1 MMPPLS
7 FPVPPKYLKQ
17 AKMSVVNTSSM
28 TPADAQKAI
37 LSIEKQLSVLRS
49 FAGMPAEAPLKKG
62 RGAGKKN
69 KAASVT
75 SDGEPKKKRELTPQ
89 IQAMN
94 EERKAIFEELK
105 SNWTKENPDYASLDA
120 AALKT
125 AVTNGEVTA
134 KPRFSDA
141 LKEHSKRQREG
152 DPEKQAKYE
161 AYRAKTDEKQAQKK
175 SGASSVASASDSGS
189 VAAPATGE
197 VKKER
202 KNPWLGL
209 TEEQKAERVAKM
221 TAGKLAKKTA
231 AATAAEPTAAAPPVA
246 VAVSV
251 APQKPSV
258 PKPSVP
264 KPSAPKPAAA
274 PVAAPASTVEV
285 VEASPDDEEAFQ
297 PFEFKGVKY
306 WKNGLQYV
314 YKKTSDG
321 GFGEYLGRYDVPKRK
336 IDTTV
341 PEPPVE
347 D

>member
-94 EERKAIFEELK
+94 EERKTIFEELK

-141 LKEHSKRQREG
+141 LKEHSRRQREG

-161 AYRAKTDEKQAQKK
+161 AYRAKVDAEQASKK
-175 SGASSVASASDSGS
+175 SGASSVVSEEAED
-189 VAAPATGE
+189 APSGE

-202 KNPWLGL
+202 KNPWADLSD
-209 TEEQKAERVAKM
+209 EQRAERVAKM
-221 TAGKLAKKTA
+221 KAGKAAKKEA
-231 AATAAEPTAAAPPVA
+231 ASTVVA
-246 VAVSV
+246 VAEPV
-251 APQKPSV
+251 AAPAPAPAPVAEKRPV
-258 PKPSVP
+258 KAAPA
-264 KPSAPKPAAA
+264 KPSAPKPT
-274 PVAAPASTVEV
+274 PVPVEEKVEV
-285 VEASPDDEEAFQ
+285 IQASADDEEAFA

-321 GFGEYLGRYDVPKRK
+321 GFGDYAGRYDVPKRK
-336 IDTTV
+336 IDATV
-341 PEPPVE
+341 PEPPAE
-347 D
+347 

>member
-94 EERKAIFEELK
+94 EERKTIFEELK

-141 LKEHSKRQREG
+141 LKEHSRRQREG

-161 AYRAKTDEKQAQKK
+161 AYRAKVDAEQASKK
-175 SGASSVASASDSGS
+175 SGASSVVSEEAED
-189 VAAPATGE
+189 APSGE

-202 KNPWLGL
+202 KNPWADLSD
-209 TEEQKAERVAKM
+209 EQRAERVAKM
-221 TAGKLAKKTA
+221 KAGKAAKKEA
-231 AATAAEPTAAAPPVA
+231 ASTVVA
-246 VAVSV
+246 VAEPV
-251 APQKPSV
+251 AAPAPAPVAEKRPVKAAPS
-258 PKPSVP
+258 
-264 KPSAPKPAAA
+264 KPSAPKPT
-274 PVAAPASTVEV
+274 PVPVEEKVEV
-285 VEASPDDEEAFQ
+285 IQASADDEEAFA

-321 GFGEYLGRYDVPKRK
+321 GFGDYAGRYDVPKRK
-336 IDTTV
+336 IDATV
-341 PEPPVE
+341 PEPPSE
-347 D
+347 

>member
-1 MMPPLS
+1 
-7 FPVPPKYLKQ
+7 
-17 AKMSVVNTSSM
+17 M

-37 LSIEKQLSVLRS
+37 MAIEKQLSTLRL
-49 FAGMPAEAPLKKG
+49 FAGMSAELPLKKG
-62 RGAGKKN
+62 RGKN
-69 KAASVT
+69 KGKAESP
-75 SDGEPKKKRELTPQ
+75 DGEPKKKRELTPL
-89 IQAMN
+89 IAAMN
-94 EERKAIFEELK
+94 EERKQIFEELK
-105 SNWTKENPDYASLDA
+105 ASWAEKNADFTSLDA
-120 AALKT
+120 KALSAAVK
-125 AVTNGEVTA
+125 NGEVEA

-161 AYRAKTDEKQAQKK
+161 AYRAKTDEKQAAKK

-189 VAAPATGE
+189 VHESGAVPATGE

-202 KNPWLGL
+202 KNPWADL

-221 TAGKLAKKTA
+221 TAGKVAKKA
-231 AATAAEPTAAAPPVA
+231 AAAAASAPVA
-246 VAVSV
+246 VAPSV
-251 APQKPSV
+251 AAAV
-258 PKPSVP
+258 PASTASNAAAAPAVAEKRPV
-264 KPSAPKPAAA
+264 KVAPKPVAPVSAPAPAAA
-274 PVAAPASTVEV
+274 VEV
-285 VEASPDDEEAFQ
+285 VEASADDEEAFQ
-297 PFEFKGVKY
+297 PFEFKGTKY

-321 GFGEYLGRYDVPKRK
+321 GFGDYVGRYDVPKRK

>member
-1 MMPPLS
+1 MPPLI

-94 EERKAIFEELK
+94 EERKTIFEELK

-141 LKEHSKRQREG
+141 LKEHSRRQREG

-161 AYRAKTDEKQAQKK
+161 AYRAKVDAEQASKK
-175 SGASSVASASDSGS
+175 SGASSVVSEEAED
-189 VAAPATGE
+189 APSGE

-202 KNPWLGL
+202 KNPWADLSD
-209 TEEQKAERVAKM
+209 EQRAERVAKM
-221 TAGKLAKKTA
+221 KAGKAAKKEA
-231 AATAAEPTAAAPPVA
+231 ASTVVA
-246 VAVSV
+246 VAEPV
-251 APQKPSV
+251 AAPAPAPAPVVAEKRPV
-258 PKPSVP
+258 KAAPA
-264 KPSAPKPAAA
+264 KPSAPKPT
-274 PVAAPASTVEV
+274 PVPVEEKVEV
-285 VEASPDDEEAFQ
+285 IQASADDEEAFA

-321 GFGEYLGRYDVPKRK
+321 GFGDYAGRYDVPKRK
-336 IDTTV
+336 IDATV
-341 PEPPVE
+341 PEPPAE
-347 D
+347 

>member
-1 MMPPLS
+1 MTDS
-7 FPVPPKYLKQ
+7 Q
-17 AKMSVVNTSSM
+17 STSM

-37 LSIEKQLSVLRS
+37 LAIEKQLSTLRV
-49 FAGMPAEAPLKKG
+49 FAGMSAELPLKKG
-62 RGAGKKN
+62 RGKN
-69 KAASVT
+69 KGKT
-75 SDGEPKKKRELTPQ
+75 ETPDGEPKKKRELTPL
-89 IQAMN
+89 IAAMN
-94 EERKAIFEELK
+94 EERKQIFEELK
-105 SNWTKENPDYASLDA
+105 ASWAEKNPEFTSLDA
-120 AALKT
+120 KALSAAVK
-125 AVTNGEVTA
+125 NGEVDA

-161 AYRAKTDEKQAQKK
+161 AYRAKTDEKQAAKK

-189 VAAPATGE
+189 VNESGAVPATGE

-209 TEEQKAERVAKM
+209 TDEQKEERKAKM
-221 TAGKLAKKTA
+221 AAGKEAAKKVREA
-231 AATAAEPTAAAPPVA
+231 AAA
-246 VAVSV
+246 SV
-251 APQKPSV
+251 
-258 PKPSVP
+258 
-264 KPSAPKPAAA
+264 AA
-274 PVAAPASTVEV
+274 PVAAPAPAPVSTASNAAAAPAVAEKRPVKVAPKAAASAPAPAPAPAPVAAAVEV
-285 VEASPDDEEAFQ
+285 VEASADDEEAFQ
-297 PFEFKGVKY
+297 PFEFKGTKY

-321 GFGEYLGRYDVPKRK
+321 GFGDYLGRYDVPKRK

>member
-1 MMPPLS
+1 
-7 FPVPPKYLKQ
+7 
-17 AKMSVVNTSSM
+17 MSVVNTSSM

-37 LSIEKQLSVLRS
+37 LAIEKQLSVLRS
-49 FAGMPAEAPLKKG
+49 FAGLPAEVPLKKG

-69 KAASVT
+69 KAAAVT
-75 SDGEPKKKRELTPQ
+75 ADGEPKKKRELTPQ

-94 EERKAIFEELK
+94 EERKTIFEELK
-105 SNWTKENPDYASLDA
+105 SNWATANPDFASLDA

-125 AVTNGEVTA
+125 AVANGECEP

-161 AYRAKTDEKQAQKK
+161 AYRAKVDAEKSSKK
-175 SGASSVASASDSGS
+175 SGASSVASDSGEEPS
-189 VAAPATGE
+189 TTGE
-197 VKKER
+197 VKKAR
-202 KNPWLGL
+202 KNPWEGL
-209 TEEQKAERVAKM
+209 TEEQRKERVAKM
-221 TAGKLAKKTA
+221 QAGKAAKKETAEAPSGTNA
-231 AATAAEPTAAAPPVA
+231 AASAS
-246 VAVSV
+246 VSV
-251 APQKPSV
+251 PVIP
-258 PKPSVP
+258 PKPTVP
-264 KPSAPKPAAA
+264 KPSAPKPSAPATT
-274 PVAAPASTVEV
+274 PVAAVEV
-285 VEASPDDEEAFQ
+285 VQASADDEEAFA

-321 GFGEYLGRYDVPKRK
+321 GFGDYAGRYDVPKRK
-336 IDTTV
+336 IDATV

>member
-94 EERKAIFEELK
+94 EERKTIFEELK

-141 LKEHSKRQREG
+141 LKEHSRRQREG

-161 AYRAKTDEKQAQKK
+161 AYRAKVDAEQASKK
-175 SGASSVASASDSGS
+175 SGASSVVSEEAED
-189 VAAPATGE
+189 APSGE
-197 VKKER
+197 VKKDR
-202 KNPWLGL
+202 KNPWADLSD
-209 TEEQKAERVAKM
+209 EQRAERVAKM
-221 TAGKLAKKTA
+221 KAGKAAKKEA
-231 AATAAEPTAAAPPVA
+231 ASTVVA
-246 VAVSV
+246 VAEPV
-251 APQKPSV
+251 AAPAPAPAPVAEKRPV
-258 PKPSVP
+258 KAAPA
-264 KPSAPKPAAA
+264 KPSAPKPT
-274 PVAAPASTVEV
+274 PVPVEEKVEV
-285 VEASPDDEEAFQ
+285 IQASADDEEAFA

-321 GFGEYLGRYDVPKRK
+321 GFGDYAGRYDVPKRK
-336 IDTTV
+336 IDATV
-341 PEPPVE
+341 PEPPAE
-347 D
+347 

>member
-94 EERKAIFEELK
+94 EERKTIFEELK

-141 LKEHSKRQREG
+141 LKEHSRRQREG

-161 AYRAKTDEKQAQKK
+161 AYRAKVDAEQASKK
-175 SGASSVASASDSGS
+175 SGASSVVSEEAED
-189 VAAPATGE
+189 APSGE

-202 KNPWLGL
+202 KNPWADLSD
-209 TEEQKAERVAKM
+209 EQRAERVAKM
-221 TAGKLAKKTA
+221 KAGKAAKKEA
-231 AATAAEPTAAAPPVA
+231 ASTVVA
-246 VAVSV
+246 VAEPV
-251 APQKPSV
+251 AAPAPAPAPVAEKRPV
-258 PKPSVP
+258 KAAPA
-264 KPSAPKPAAA
+264 KPSAPKPT
-274 PVAAPASTVEV
+274 PVPVEEKVEV
-285 VEASPDDEEAFQ
+285 IQASADDEEAFA

-321 GFGEYLGRYDVPKRK
+321 GFGDYAGRYDVPKRK
-336 IDTTV
+336 IDATV
-341 PEPPVE
+341 PEPPSE
-347 D
+347 

>member
-1 MMPPLS
+1 MPPLS

-62 RGAGKKN
+62 RGAGKKS
-69 KAASVT
+69 KAAAVT

-141 LKEHSKRQREG
+141 LKEHSRRQREG

-161 AYRAKTDEKQAQKK
+161 AYRAKVDAEQASKK
-175 SGASSVASASDSGS
+175 SGASSVVSEEAGDAAASAPSD
-189 VAAPATGE
+189 
-197 VKKER
+197 KKER
-202 KNPWLGL
+202 KNPWADLS
-209 TEEQKAERVAKM
+209 EEQRAERVAKM
-221 TAGKLAKKTA
+221 KAGKAAKKEA
-231 AATAAEPTAAAPPVA
+231 ASTVVA
-246 VAVSV
+246 VAEPV
-251 APQKPSV
+251 AAPAPAPAPVAEKRPV
-258 PKPSVP
+258 KAAPA
-264 KPSAPKPAAA
+264 KPSAPKPT
-274 PVAAPASTVEV
+274 PVPVEEKVEV
-285 VEASPDDEEAFQ
+285 IQASADDEEAFA

-321 GFGEYLGRYDVPKRK
+321 GFGDYAGRYDVPKRK
-336 IDTTV
+336 IDATV
-341 PEPPVE
+341 PEPPAE
-347 D
+347 

>member
-1 MMPPLS
+1 MTDS
-7 FPVPPKYLKQ
+7 Q
-17 AKMSVVNTSSM
+17 STSM

-37 LSIEKQLSVLRS
+37 LAIEKQLSTLRV
-49 FAGMPAEAPLKKG
+49 FAGMSAELPLKKG
-62 RGAGKKN
+62 RGKN
-69 KAASVT
+69 KGKT
-75 SDGEPKKKRELTPQ
+75 ETPDGEPKKKRELTPL
-89 IQAMN
+89 IAAMN
-94 EERKAIFEELK
+94 EERKQIFEELK
-105 SNWTKENPDYASLDA
+105 ASWAEKNPEFTSLDA
-120 AALKT
+120 KALSAAVK
-125 AVTNGEVTA
+125 NGEVDA

-161 AYRAKTDEKQAQKK
+161 AYRAKTDEKQAAKK

-189 VAAPATGE
+189 VNESGAVPATGE

-209 TEEQKAERVAKM
+209 TDEQKEERKAKM
-221 TAGKLAKKTA
+221 AAGKEAAKKVREA
-231 AATAAEPTAAAPPVA
+231 AAA
-246 VAVSV
+246 SV
-251 APQKPSV
+251 
-258 PKPSVP
+258 
-264 KPSAPKPAAA
+264 AA
-274 PVAAPASTVEV
+274 PVAAPAPAPVSTASNAAAAPAVAEKRPVKVAPKAAASAPAPAPAPVAAAVEV
-285 VEASPDDEEAFQ
+285 VEASADDEEAFQ
-297 PFEFKGVKY
+297 PFEFKGTKY

-321 GFGEYLGRYDVPKRK
+321 GFGDYLGRYDVPKRK

>member
-1 MMPPLS
+1 MMPPLI

-37 LSIEKQLSVLRS
+37 LAIEKQLSVLRS

-141 LKEHSKRQREG
+141 LKEHSRRQREG
-152 DPEKQAKYE
+152 NPEAEAKHA
-161 AYRAKTDEKQAQKK
+161 AYRAKVEKARSEK
-175 SGASSVASASDSGS
+175 SGASSVVSAEEKPAEP
-189 VAAPATGE
+189 AAE
-197 VKKER
+197 KKAR
-202 KNPWLGL
+202 KNPWEGL
-209 TEEQKAERVAKM
+209 TEEQKKERVAKM
-221 TAGKLAKKTA
+221 QDAKKA
-231 AATAAEPTAAAPPVA
+231 KKAAAAP
-246 VAVSV
+246 
-251 APQKPSV
+251 APAAPL
-258 PKPSVP
+258 PA
-264 KPSAPKPAAA
+264 APKDA
-274 PVAAPASTVEV
+274 EV
-285 VEASPDDEEAFQ
+285 VEVSEDDEEAFA
-297 PFEFKGVKY
+297 PFTLGTQQY

-321 GFGEYLGRYDVPKRK
+321 GFGNYAGRYDTLKKK
-336 IDTTV
+336 IDATV

-347 D
+347 

>member
-94 EERKAIFEELK
+94 EERKTIFEELK

-141 LKEHSKRQREG
+141 LKEHSRRQREG

-161 AYRAKTDEKQAQKK
+161 AYRAKVDAEQASKK
-175 SGASSVASASDSGS
+175 SGASSVVSEEAED
-189 VAAPATGE
+189 APSGE

-202 KNPWLGL
+202 KNPWADLSD
-209 TEEQKAERVAKM
+209 EQRAERVAKM
-221 TAGKLAKKTA
+221 KAGKAAKKEA
-231 AATAAEPTAAAPPVA
+231 ASTVVA
-246 VAVSV
+246 VAEPV
-251 APQKPSV
+251 AAPAPAPAPVAEKRPV
-258 PKPSVP
+258 KAAPA
-264 KPSAPKPAAA
+264 KPSAPKPT
-274 PVAAPASTVEV
+274 PVPVEEKVEV
-285 VEASPDDEEAFQ
+285 IQASADDEEAFA

>member
-1 MMPPLS
+1 MTDS
-7 FPVPPKYLKQ
+7 Q
-17 AKMSVVNTSSM
+17 STSM

-37 LSIEKQLSVLRS
+37 LAIEKQLSTLRV
-49 FAGMPAEAPLKKG
+49 FAGMSAELPLKKG
-62 RGAGKKN
+62 RGKN
-69 KAASVT
+69 KGKT
-75 SDGEPKKKRELTPQ
+75 ETPDGEPKKKRELTPL
-89 IQAMN
+89 IAAMN
-94 EERKAIFEELK
+94 EERKQIFEELK
-105 SNWTKENPDYASLDA
+105 ASWAEKNADFISLDA
-120 AALKT
+120 KALSAAVK
-125 AVTNGEVTA
+125 NGEVDA

-161 AYRAKTDEKQAQKK
+161 AYRAKTDEKQAAKK

-189 VAAPATGE
+189 VNESGAVPATGE

-209 TEEQKAERVAKM
+209 TDEQKEERKAKM
-221 TAGKLAKKTA
+221 AAGKEAAKKVREA
-231 AATAAEPTAAAPPVA
+231 AAASVAAPVA
-246 VAVSV
+246 VTASV
-251 APQKPSV
+251 A
-258 PKPSVP
+258 
-264 KPSAPKPAAA
+264 
-274 PVAAPASTVEV
+274 VAAPASTASNAAAAPAVAEKRPVKVAPKVAASVPAPAPAPVAAAVEV
-285 VEASPDDEEAFQ
+285 VEASADDEEAFQ
-297 PFEFKGVKY
+297 PFEFKGTKY

-321 GFGEYLGRYDVPKRK
+321 GFGDYLGRYDVPKRK

>member
-94 EERKAIFEELK
+94 EERKTIFEELK

-141 LKEHSKRQREG
+141 LKEHSRRQREG

-161 AYRAKTDEKQAQKK
+161 AYRAKVDAEQASKK
-175 SGASSVASASDSGS
+175 SGASSVVSEEAED
-189 VAAPATGE
+189 APSGE
-197 VKKER
+197 VKKDR
-202 KNPWLGL
+202 KNPWADLS
-209 TEEQKAERVAKM
+209 EEQRAERVAKM
-221 TAGKLAKKTA
+221 KAGKAAKKEA
-231 AATAAEPTAAAPPVA
+231 ASTVIAVAEPVAPAPAPVAEKRPVKAAP
-246 VAVSV
+246 S
-251 APQKPSV
+251 
-258 PKPSVP
+258 
-264 KPSAPKPAAA
+264 KPSAPKPT
-274 PVAAPASTVEV
+274 PVPVEEKVEV
-285 VEASPDDEEAFQ
+285 IQASADDEEAFA

-321 GFGEYLGRYDVPKRK
+321 GFGDYAGRYDVPKRK
-336 IDTTV
+336 IDATV
-341 PEPPVE
+341 PEPPAE
-347 D
+347 

>member
-1 MMPPLS
+1 
-7 FPVPPKYLKQ
+7 
-17 AKMSVVNTSSM
+17 MSVVNNSSM

-37 LSIEKQLSVLRS
+37 LAIEKQLSVLRS
-49 FAGMPAEAPLKKG
+49 FAGMPAEAPLKKS

-125 AVTNGEVTA
+125 AVANGEVTA

-141 LKEHSKRQREG
+141 LKEHSRRQREG

-161 AYRAKTDEKQAQKK
+161 AYRAKIDAEQASKK
-175 SGASSVASASDSGS
+175 SGSSSVASEEAGDVAPSGE
-189 VAAPATGE
+189 P
-197 VKKER
+197 KKER
-202 KNPWLGL
+202 KNPWAGL
-209 TEEQKAERVAKM
+209 SEEQRADRIAKM
-221 TAGKLAKKTA
+221 KAGKAAKKEA
-231 AATAAEPTAAAPPVA
+231 SSEAVAEVAPAAPAPVA
-246 VAVSV
+246 EKRPVKTV
-251 APQKPSV
+251 P
-258 PKPSVP
+258 PKPTT
-264 KPSAPKPAAA
+264 PKPA
-274 PVAAPASTVEV
+274 PKEEKVEV
-285 VEASPDDEEAFQ
+285 VAASADDEEAFQ

-314 YKKTSDG
+314 YKKTTDG
-321 GFGEYLGRYDVPKRK
+321 GFGDYVGRYDVPKRK
-336 IDTTV
+336 IDATV

-347 D
+347 

>member
-1 MMPPLS
+1 
-7 FPVPPKYLKQ
+7 
-17 AKMSVVNTSSM
+17 MSVVNTTSM
-28 TPADAQKAI
+28 MPADAQKAI
-37 LSIEKQLSVLRS
+37 LAIEKQLSVLRA
-49 FAGMPAEAPLKKG
+49 FAGMPTEAPLKKG
-62 RGAGKKN
+62 RGAGKKS

-105 SNWTKENPDYASLDA
+105 SNWATENPDFASLDA

-125 AVTNGEVTA
+125 AVTNGEVSA

-141 LKEHSKRQREG
+141 LKEHSRRQREG

-161 AYRAKTDEKQAQKK
+161 AYRAKVDAEQASKK
-175 SGASSVASASDSGS
+175 SGASSVVSEEVGD
-189 VAAPATGE
+189 APSGE
-197 VKKER
+197 VKKTR
-202 KNPWLGL
+202 KNPWEGL
-209 TEEQKAERVAKM
+209 TDEQRAERVAKM
-221 TAGKLAKKTA
+221 KAGKAAKKEA
-231 AATAAEPTAAAPPVA
+231 ASEPVA
-246 VAVSV
+246 VAEPAAV
-251 APQKPSV
+251 AKPAPVAVTPAAEKRPVKAV
-258 PKPSVP
+258 PAKPSVP
-264 KPSAPKPAAA
+264 KPSAPKPTPA
-274 PVAAPASTVEV
+274 PVEEKVEIVAASAE
-285 VEASPDDEEAFQ
+285 DEEAFA

-321 GFGEYLGRYDVPKRK
+321 GFGDYAGRYDVPKRK
-336 IDTTV
+336 IDATV

>member
-94 EERKAIFEELK
+94 EERKTIFEELK

-125 AVTNGEVTA
+125 AVTNGEVSA

-141 LKEHSKRQREG
+141 LKEHSRRQREG

-161 AYRAKTDEKQAQKK
+161 AYRAKVDAEQASKK
-175 SGASSVASASDSGS
+175 SGASSVVSEEAED
-189 VAAPATGE
+189 APSGE

-202 KNPWLGL
+202 KNPWADLSD
-209 TEEQKAERVAKM
+209 EQRAERVAKM
-221 TAGKLAKKTA
+221 KAGKAAKKEA
-231 AATAAEPTAAAPPVA
+231 ASTVVA
-246 VAVSV
+246 VAEPV
-251 APQKPSV
+251 AAPAPAPAPVAEKRPV
-258 PKPSVP
+258 KAAPA
-264 KPSAPKPAAA
+264 KPSAPKPT
-274 PVAAPASTVEV
+274 PVPVEEKVEV
-285 VEASPDDEEAFQ
+285 IQASADDEEAFA

-321 GFGEYLGRYDVPKRK
+321 GFGDYAGRYDVPKRK
-336 IDTTV
+336 IDATV
-341 PEPPVE
+341 PEPPAE
-347 D
+347 

>member
-1 MMPPLS
+1 
-7 FPVPPKYLKQ
+7 
-17 AKMSVVNTSSM
+17 MSVVNTSSM

-37 LSIEKQLSVLRS
+37 LAIEKQLSVLRS

-141 LKEHSKRQREG
+141 LKEHSRRQREG

-161 AYRAKTDEKQAQKK
+161 AYRAKVDAEQASKK
-175 SGASSVASASDSGS
+175 SGASSVASEEVGDAAAS
-189 VAAPATGE
+189 GE

-202 KNPWLGL
+202 KNPWADLSD
-209 TEEQKAERVAKM
+209 EQRAERVAKM
-221 TAGKLAKKTA
+221 KAGKAAKKEA
-231 AATAAEPTAAAPPVA
+231 ASTAAEPVVAAEPAPAPAPAPAAAA
-246 VAVSV
+246 VAEKRPVKA
-251 APQKPSV
+251 APAKPT
-258 PKPSVP
+258 VP
-264 KPSAPKPAAA
+264 KPSAAPAPA
-274 PVAAPASTVEV
+274 PVAVKEETVEV
-285 VEASPDDEEAFQ
+285 VQASADDEEAFA

-321 GFGEYLGRYDVPKRK
+321 GFGDYAGRYDVPKRK
-336 IDTTV
+336 IDATV
-341 PEPPVE
+341 PEPPAE
-347 D
+347 

>member
-1 MMPPLS
+1 MPPLI

-141 LKEHSKRQREG
+141 LKEHSRRQREG

-161 AYRAKTDEKQAQKK
+161 AYRAKVDAEQASKK
-175 SGASSVASASDSGS
+175 SGASSVVSEEAED
-189 VAAPATGE
+189 APSGE

-202 KNPWLGL
+202 KNPWADLSD
-209 TEEQKAERVAKM
+209 EQRAERVAKM
-221 TAGKLAKKTA
+221 KAGKAAKKEA
-231 AATAAEPTAAAPPVA
+231 ASTVVA
-246 VAVSV
+246 VAEPV
-251 APQKPSV
+251 AAPAPAPAPVVAEKRPV
-258 PKPSVP
+258 KAAPA
-264 KPSAPKPAAA
+264 KPSAPKPT
-274 PVAAPASTVEV
+274 PVPVEEKVEV
-285 VEASPDDEEAFQ
+285 IQASADDEEAFA

-321 GFGEYLGRYDVPKRK
+321 GFGDYAGRYDVPKRK
-336 IDTTV
+336 IDATV
-341 PEPPVE
+341 PEPPAE
-347 D
+347 

>member
-1 MMPPLS
+1 MMPPLI
-7 FPVPPKYLKQ
+7 FPVPPKHLKQ

-37 LSIEKQLSVLRS
+37 LAIEKQLSVLRS

-141 LKEHSKRQREG
+141 LKEHSRRQREG

-161 AYRAKTDEKQAQKK
+161 AYRAKVDAEQASKK
-175 SGASSVASASDSGS
+175 SGASSVASEEVGDAAAS
-189 VAAPATGE
+189 APSD
-197 VKKER
+197 KKER
-202 KNPWLGL
+202 KNPWADLSD
-209 TEEQKAERVAKM
+209 EQRAERVAKM
-221 TAGKLAKKTA
+221 KAGKAAKKEA
-231 AATAAEPTAAAPPVA
+231 ASTVVAAAEPAPA
-246 VAVSV
+246 
-251 APQKPSV
+251 
-258 PKPSVP
+258 
-264 KPSAPKPAAA
+264 PAAA
-274 PVAAPASTVEV
+274 PVAEKRPVKAAPAKPTAPKPSAAPAPVAVKEEKVEV
-285 VEASPDDEEAFQ
+285 VAGDADDEETFKD
-297 PFEFKGVKY
+297 FEFKGVKY

-321 GFGEYLGRYDVPKRK
+321 GFGDYAGRYDVPKRK
-336 IDTTV
+336 IDATV
-341 PEPPVE
+341 PEPPAE
-347 D
+347 